1 MLSTS
6 QFAERLAPIA
16 PRNWSNINDEAQKLV
31 FASWA
36 ALLSTSLVGSRA
48 RSRVMAI
55 PNLAYASRRKASVR
69 FGSWKPQIGA
79 VRFISRPGRPVRF
92 GSRDMAVRFGS
103 VRVTWRF
110 GSVRVV

>member
-69 FGSWKPQIGA
+69 LGSF
-79 VRFISRPGRPVRF
+79 RFVETSNRG
-92 GSRDMAVRFGS
+92 GS
-103 VRVTWRF
+103 VHQQAGSFRF
-110 GSVRVV
+110 A

>member
-1 MLSTS
+1 MLPTS

-48 RSRVMAI
+48 RSRVLMAI
-55 PNLAYASRRKASVR
+55 PNLAYASRILV
-69 FGSWKPQIGA
+69 
-79 VRFISRPGRPVRF
+79 
-92 GSRDMAVRFGS
+92 
-103 VRVTWRF
+103 VTCRH
-110 GSVRVV
+110 